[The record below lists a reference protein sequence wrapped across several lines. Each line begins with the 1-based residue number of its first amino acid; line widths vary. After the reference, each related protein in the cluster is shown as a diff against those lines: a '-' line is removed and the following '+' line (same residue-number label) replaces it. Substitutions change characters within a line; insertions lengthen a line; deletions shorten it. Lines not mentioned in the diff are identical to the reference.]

1 MGTEKGN
8 VMVAFVGRLS
18 GVIVLSCALLASA
31 PVVAAPLTFN
41 LEKVD
46 LVAFLGVTY
55 GSELKQNYVVDPS
68 LIGDS
73 RKVSLHVK
81 VERENLASFLRD
93 YLGSMGIEAVERNGI
108 VYIGPKRDV
117 PVSMPPI
124 VPRIDAGPSIQA
136 VTPVSSI
143 EPHQDRDAEVY
154 TPQHRPV
161 SFLAA
166 VANSVYPSSAFA
178 AGPRMVLSG
187 RKDLLAKLKVLLEDL
202 DVQSQRVAVNA
213 TFVEVSG
220 NEAVGRGVSAVA
232 NVLGA
237 KLGVSLGDTTSS
249 TVSLR
254 NANFELVLNAL
265 NSDSRFKQ
273 VSTPRLLV
281 EDGEQADQVVG
292 NETPTISGVS
302 LDKNGNPISQTTYR
316 PSGVILHVF
325 PKVLGSGRISMVVDG
340 QVSSFQ
346 QTTTGVNS
354 SPTLIKRQVK
364 TSLTVADGEVLV
376 IGGLSENRS
385 VNNKSGISFL
395 PASWG
400 VNSGSTSNTDLV
412 LILSASVAK

>member
-1 MGTEKGN
+1 
-8 VMVAFVGRLS
+8 MVAFVGRLS
-18 GVIVLSCALLASA
+18 GVIFLSAALLASA
-31 PVVAAPLTFN
+31 PVVAAPLTYN

-46 LVAFLGVTY
+46 LAAFLGATY

-68 LIGDS
+68 LIGDA

-81 VERENLASFLRD
+81 VERENLGAFLRD
-93 YLGSMGIEAVERNGI
+93 YLGSMGIEAADRGGI
-108 VYIGPKRDV
+108 VYIGPKRESP
-117 PVSMPPI
+117 PVAPPI
-124 VPRIDAGPSIQA
+124 VPSVDAGASIQA
-136 VTPVSSI
+136 ATPLSTV
-143 EPHQDRDAEVY
+143 EPHQDKDSEIY

-161 SFLAA
+161 SFLAS
-166 VANSVYPSSAFA
+166 VANSVYPASAVA

-187 RKDLLAKLKVLLEDL
+187 RKELLAKLRALLEDL
-202 DVQSQRVAVNA
+202 DVQSQRVTVNA

-237 KLGVSLGDTTSS
+237 KLGVSLGDTTTS

-254 NANFELVLNAL
+254 NANFDLVLNAL

-281 EDGEQADQVVG
+281 EEGEEADQVVG

-325 PKVLGSGRISMVVDG
+325 PKVLGSGRISMAVDG

-346 QTTTGVNS
+346 QTTTGVNG
-354 SPTLIKRQVK
+354 SPTLVKRQVK
-364 TSLTVADGEVLV
+364 TTLTVADGEVLV

-385 VNNKSGISFL
+385 VDTRSAISFL
-395 PASWG
+395 PTSWG
-400 VNSGSTSNTDLV
+400 LNSGSTSNTDLV